1 MAVFRSVIASM
12 IAVIFA
18 ENLIFGRG
26 LGTSALAAAAKKKGA
41 LAGYSLSVIFMTA
54 MANVLSWVT
63 EYFFGDDANYRY
75 YQPVFYICII
85 SVLYFVMLFAMWKL
99 KGDRFRQ
106 IRNYLHI
113 SAFNCAVMG
122 VMLLTS
128 DICNSFAEYLVY
140 GLLSGIGYAF
150 AVFMVSAVCDRI
162 YSDKAPRSFRGFP
175 LLLIYI
181 GILSMAFFV
190 LTGHTL
196 TFSY

>member
-12 IAVIFA
+12 VAVIFA

-41 LAGYSLSVIFMTA
+41 LVGYSLSVIFMTA
-54 MANVLSWVT
+54 AANVLSWVT

-99 KGDRFRQ
+99 KGDRFKQ

-150 AVFMVSAVCDRI
+150 AVFMVFAVCDRI

-181 GILSMAFFV
+181 VILSMAFFV

>member
-41 LAGYSLSVIFMTA
+41 LAGYSLSVIFMTS

-75 YQPVFYICII
+75 YRPVFYICII

-122 VMLLTS
+122 AMLLTS
-128 DICNSFAEYLVY
+128 DVCNSFAEYLVY